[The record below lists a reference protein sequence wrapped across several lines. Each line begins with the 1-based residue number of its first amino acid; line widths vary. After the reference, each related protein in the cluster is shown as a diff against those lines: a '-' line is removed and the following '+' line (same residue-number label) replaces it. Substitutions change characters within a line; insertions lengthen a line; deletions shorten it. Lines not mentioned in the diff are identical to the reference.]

1 MFKNAPYSIS
11 SPLMELAIVWG
22 QPCFLKYKHF
32 QEEPDMTQLS
42 CKTPVRPVPQH
53 QSDKGGL
60 PNTEGLEL
68 VQQST
73 PLWGPSGT
81 LA

>member
-1 MFKNAPYSIS
+1 
-11 SPLMELAIVWG
+11 
-22 QPCFLKYKHF
+22 
-32 QEEPDMTQLS
+32 MTQLS
-42 CKTPVRPVPQH
+42 CKTPARPVPQH
-53 QSDKGGL
+53 QKDKGGL
-60 PNTEGLEL
+60 ANTEGLEL